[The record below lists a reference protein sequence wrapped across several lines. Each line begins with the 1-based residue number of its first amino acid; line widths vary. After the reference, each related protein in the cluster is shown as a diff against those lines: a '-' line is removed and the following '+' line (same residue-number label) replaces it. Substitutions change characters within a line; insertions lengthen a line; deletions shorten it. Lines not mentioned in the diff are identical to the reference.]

1 MAKTESFDLSDGRP
15 IRSPGAILNAMKL
28 TKKELIAE
36 KISLLLLSLDQ
47 NDLDDWVTFDTVA
60 NDAASMAYRAN
71 KAIEDSSWWEIPGK
85 PHWNDRMARLRAK
98 MGKGK

>member
-15 IRSPGAILNAMKL
+15 IRSPGAIFMKL

-36 KISLLLLSLDQ
+36 KIALLLLTLDQ

-71 KAIEDSSWWEIPGK
+71 KAIEDISWWEIPGK
-85 PHWNDRMARLRAK
+85 PHWNERMARLRAK
-98 MGKGK
+98 IGKGK